1 MDKIKYLTDKI
12 KSLTVEID
20 IIREQLSQCSTG
32 DFEELNLSIA
42 NLNGKVDELG
52 ESLNNINNK
61 FPMVESDVSNLKN
74 KVNSAEEKIQSCE
87 RNVTQNTAD
96 ISHNA
101 DNIAQNT
108 ADIAQNALDIE
119 QNTLNIEQNTA
130 DITQNTTDISS
141 NSEKIAQ
148 NTTKIAQNIADISS
162 NSTKIAQNTA
172 NIETNASNIARISQD
187 ISVNTQNI
195 ATNVQ
200 NITNNTESINTNAQ
214 NIAINTKSIATNTQN
229 IASNSQNIS
238 SNTEKINNNTQ
249 QISAN
254 SMAINTNAQNISAN
268 SASISVNAQAIEGNS
283 QKIASNLQKINANAE
298 SINAITQSISTNTQ
312 NITSNTQNIA
322 TNTQNI
328 SNNTQKISANTQNIS
343 TNASNIVK
351 LTEKCNAVEDSQA
364 NLSTSFDAHVNEFLV
379 ERTKLQNVTGEF
391 YGENLLENSHLTC
404 NQRGAS
410 TNQTTKCFMFDR
422 WYKAC
427 TNEAKVFMR
436 PDGVFE
442 IRFLKTLTAPIRI
455 VEQRI
460 DLHEIFQQRDV
471 VLSMHVLNCTVTVK
485 DCAGF
490 GAEYFNSA
498 GESLGVVLYSFNST
512 GIKVLPG
519 FIPNGAVSVTYF
531 FQANTGMTK
540 GGLIRFRDPKIE
552 FGKVASKFGGRS
564 DDYEMRL
571 CHKHYYT
578 TGISEENALTLKAIS
593 ETEFEPSIFFL
604 PTPMARVPDITL
616 LGVGGVKNIL
626 TCVEEGGSNISVSA
640 VPVLDGQRCFKII
653 ATNAVAGGH
662 YKLCGYT
669 ADAESVPQNVNITE
683 DPDPIEIW

>member
-1 MDKIKYLTDKI
+1 MFLFEKKGEKMDKIKYLTEKV
-12 KSLTVEID
+12 KGLTVEID

-52 ESLNNINNK
+52 KSLSNINNK
-61 FPMVESDVSNLKN
+61 FPTVESDLSNIKN
-74 KVNSAEEKIQSCE
+74 KVNSAEEKIQNCE
-87 RNVTQNTAD
+87 RNITQNTADIAQNTVD

-108 ADIAQNALDIE
+108 LD
-119 QNTLNIEQNTA
+119 IEQNTA
-130 DITQNTTDISS
+130 DIMQNTTDISS
-141 NSEKIAQ
+141 NSEKITQ
-148 NTTKIAQNIADISS
+148 NTTKIAQNTADISS
-162 NSTKIAQNTA
+162 NSTKTTQNSA
-172 NIETNASNIARISQD
+172 NIETNASNIARNSQD
-187 ISVNTQNI
+187 ISANSQNIAKNIQNI
-195 ATNVQ
+195 AT
-200 NITNNTESINTNAQ
+200 NTESINTNAQ
-214 NIAINTKSIATNTQN
+214 NIAINTQSIATNTQN

-254 SMAINTNAQNISAN
+254 TESINVNTQNISSNTEAIN
-268 SASISVNAQAIEGNS
+268 SNS
-283 QKIASNLQKINANAE
+283 QN
-298 SINAITQSISTNTQ
+298 ISTNTQ

-343 TNASNIVK
+343 TNASNIVR

-422 WYKAC
+422 WYKSC

-442 IRFLKTLTAPIRI
+442 IRFLKNLTAPIRI

-512 GIKVLPG
+512 GRKVLPG

-540 GGLIRFRDPKIE
+540 GGLIRFRDPKVE

-616 LGVGGVKNIL
+616 FGVGGVKNIL
-626 TCVEEGGSNISVSA
+626 TCVEESGSNVSVSA